1 IDAVEIQQKAYDLMK
16 ITVKHNNIENIVPV
30 LSDLNDYKSDSLLD
44 LITCNPPYKISG
56 TGAKNDSEAVSIA
69 RHEMLCTIDDVCA
82 SAKRNLKFGGRLC
95 ICNRPERLCDIMIAM
110 RKNGIE
116 PKRVRFVSKTAK
128 DAPWLVM
135 VEGRKGGK
143 PFLQVEPQF
152 YTRTESGEYTEE
164 MKRIYG
170 PEENKNTEVKIM
182 LGKTVKVIVDRPLGS
197 YHPEHKNLYYPV
209 NYGYVEGVVA
219 PDGEYQDAYILGVD
233 IPLKEFT
240 GKIIAVINRLDDNED
255 KLVVAPENMMF
266 SKEEIT
272 DQTQFQEQFFKT
284 EIKM

>member
-1 IDAVEIQQKAYDLMK
+1 MTEKYNDLSFERLNENLEICVSAEHRFGTDAFLLAYFAKPRPKDMICDFCSGCGIVAFLMHKKCAPKHIDAVEIQQKAYDLME

-30 LSDLNDYKSDSLLD
+30 LSDLNDYKSDNLLD

-128 DAPWLVM
+128 DAPWLVL

-152 YTRTESGEYTEE
+152 YTQDGNGDYSEE

-170 PEENKNTEVKIM
+170 
-182 LGKTVKVIVDRPLGS
+182 
-197 YHPEHKNLYYPV
+197 
-209 NYGYVEGVVA
+209 
-219 PDGEYQDAYILGVD
+219 
-233 IPLKEFT
+233 
-240 GKIIAVINRLDDNED
+240 
-255 KLVVAPENMMF
+255 
-266 SKEEIT
+266 
-272 DQTQFQEQFFKT
+272 
-284 EIKM
+284 